1 MPLAPRVAKAAHDL
15 LSSNNLMVARK
26 DKGPRATPWDST
38 FAKAALLIGITVIVY
53 IPALRGGFV
62 WDDDSMLTGNPLIH
76 AADGLHRFWFTT
88 EPTDYWPITY
98 TALWLEWRL
107 WGMDAVGYH
116 AVSVALH
123 GCEAVLLWAIL
134 RRMRVP
140 GSFLAALLFA
150 VHPVNVESVAWITQ
164 QKNLLAMMFF
174 LASVLFFLRSD
185 RSASPGRGPHGDFAY
200 RGWYGLSLLALAAG
214 MLCKGSIAML
224 PFVLLGLIAWHRRL
238 APKDVVRIAPFF
250 LTAAVFALVDIWF
263 QHHGSTAPIRDA
275 SWIERI
281 LGAGAALCFYFYKAA
296 LPLGLM
302 SVYPQW
308 SVRADNPLWWLPLLA
323 AAGITLALWRF
334 RRRGSR
340 PALFAWGYFVVM
352 LVPALGLTDVYFMRY
367 SLVADHYQHLA
378 LIGVVALAASGLAWG
393 LGALSEATIVV
404 GRLAIGILIIAL
416 AALTWRQCEA
426 YSDIETFYQTA
437 LERNPS
443 CWMAE
448 NNLGGI
454 LILKGDLPDAIA
466 LIKDSLVLEPR
477 YPEAYYNLGLALFKA
492 GHYEEA
498 AGDYGKA
505 LELKPLYP
513 EAHYNLGL
521 TLADLGRKD
530 AASAEYGEALRIKPE
545 YAEPHNGLGLILA
558 GSGRMPEAIAQYEQ
572 AIKID
577 ATNAG
582 FHQNLGTALSNAGL
596 FEQAIAQYE
605 QALQIRPDYAEA
617 HNNLGVAWAKSNRVP
632 EATAE
637 FEKAVQADPGNPA
650 FRRNLGAALQG
661 EGRADDAREQF
672 EKAAEL
678 QSNPRGT
685 GH

>member
-1 MPLAPRVAKAAHDL
+1 
-15 LSSNNLMVARK
+15 MVARK
-26 DKGPRATPWDST
+26 DNGPRAKPWDST
-38 FAKAALLIGITVIVY
+38 VAKAALLVGITVIAY

-62 WDDDSMLTGNPLIH
+62 WDDDSMLTANPLIH

-88 EPTDYWPITY
+88 EPTDYWPITS

-107 WGMDAVGYH
+107 WGTDALGYH

-123 GCEAVLLWAIL
+123 VCEALLLWAIL

-150 VHPVNVESVAWITQ
+150 VHPVNVESAAWITQ

-185 RSASPGRGPHGDFAY
+185 RSERGDFAY
-200 RGWYGLSLLALAAG
+200 GGWYGLSLLALAAG

-238 APKDVVRIAPFF
+238 GLRDVIRIAPFF
-250 LTAAVFALVDIWF
+250 LTAAVFVLVDIWF
-263 QHHGSTAPIRDA
+263 QHHGSTAHIRDA

-281 LGAGAALCFYFYKAA
+281 LGAGAALCFYLYKAA

-308 SVRADNPLWWLPLLA
+308 GVRADNLLWWLPLLA
-323 AAGITLALWRF
+323 AGGITLALWRF
-334 RRRGSR
+334 RRRGSK

-378 LIGVVALAASGLAWG
+378 LIGVVALAASGVAWG
-393 LGALSEATIVV
+393 LGSLSRETLVA
-404 GRLAIGILIIAL
+404 GRLAIGMLILAL
-416 AALTWRQCEA
+416 AALTWRQCES
-426 YSDIETFYQTA
+426 YSDIETFYRTA

-448 NNLGGI
+448 NNLGGL
-454 LILKGDLPDAIA
+454 LILKGELPEAIA
-466 LIKDSLVLEPR
+466 LIKDSLALEPR

-530 AASAEYGEALRIKPE
+530 GARAEYEEALRIKPD

-558 GSGRMPEAIAQYEQ
+558 ASGRMPEAIAQYEQ
-572 AIKID
+572 AITID
-577 ATNAG
+577 ATQAG
-582 FHQNLGTALSNAGL
+582 FHQNLGTALSSSGL
-596 FEQAIAQYE
+596 FDQAIAEYE
-605 QALQIRPDYAEA
+605 QALRLRPDYPEA
-617 HNNLGVAWAKSNRVP
+617 HNNLGVAWAKSNRLP
-632 EATAE
+632 EAAAE
-637 FEKAVQADPGNPA
+637 FEKAVQADPANPS

-661 EGRADDAREQF
+661 EGRVDDARDEF
-672 EKAAEL
+672 EKATEL
-678 QSNPRGT
+678 QSNPRGA